1 ARRRRRC
8 QRARGPARVAARR
21 LWTGQRRPGVPRV
34 LRAGDAGVRRGYHAG
49 VVHPQI
55 QEIAMYRRILVAYD
69 GSPES
74 RLAVDECV
82 HLTLQPERHI
92 HLACV
97 LHDPSPY
104 LLAGEFVPAPTLEI
118 DRTRSEKDLKEA
130 AARLT
135 ERGFTV
141 TTHLLDGEPVEV
153 ITRLVN
159 TLHIDLL
166 IVGHKRS

>member
-1 ARRRRRC
+1 
-8 QRARGPARVAARR
+8 
-21 LWTGQRRPGVPRV
+21 
-34 LRAGDAGVRRGYHAG
+34 
-49 VVHPQI
+49 
-55 QEIAMYRRILVAYD
+55 MYLRILVAYD

-82 HLTLQPERHI
+82 HLTPQPERMI

-118 DRTRSEKDLKEA
+118 DRSRTEADLKEA

-135 ERGFTV
+135 ERGFAV
-141 TTHLLDGEPVEV
+141 TTHLLDGEPVDE
-153 ITRLVN
+153 IARLCE
-159 TLHIDLL
+159 TLKIDLL
-166 IVGHKRS
+166 ILGHKRSKKFALRWWRGSVDSLLIERVRCSILLAGEHAP

>member
-1 ARRRRRC
+1 
-8 QRARGPARVAARR
+8 
-21 LWTGQRRPGVPRV
+21 
-34 LRAGDAGVRRGYHAG
+34 
-49 VVHPQI
+49 
-55 QEIAMYRRILVAYD
+55 MYRRILVAYD

-74 RLAVDECV
+74 KMAVDECV

-118 DRTRSEKDLKEA
+118 DRTRSETDLKEA

-135 ERGFTV
+135 ERGFSV
-141 TTHLLDGEPVEV
+141 TTHLLDGEPVDV
-153 ITRLVN
+153 ITRLIE
-159 TLHIDLL
+159 TLGIDLL
-166 IVGHKRS
+166 ILGHKRSKKFALRWWRGSVDTLLIERVRCSILLAGEPLAR